1 MTQDAMTTDIEQKL
15 ADLVDDLDFQAID
28 RRMGRFNLF
37 EAMGAVRGELRH
49 SNFLAFLLSP
59 SRNHGLGSEPLLRFL
74 RLALG
79 GLPPGLRP
87 IRSLELLVGD
97 LDGAVIHREWNNID
111 LLIEVKQL
119 RLVVLVENKVG
130 AKAGE
135 GQLARYRGVVE
146 SRFPADRHLFVFLT
160 PDGHAPDE
168 DAYVAMN
175 YADVARMIESLA
187 QERTAETETGLI
199 LRHYVEMLRRHIVP
213 DQELQDLARLL
224 YERHKEAFDYVLKCR
239 PEGGSLFQVAK
250 SLVDGD
256 PSFLMDRVG
265 STLIA
270 FVPAEWGS
278 APNLNACDTTLWTR
292 TGRSAVFE
300 IKTYTSE
307 AYAYRVSIA
316 LVVGPAP
323 GEIREQLYQSA
334 RDRPD
339 LFKGLVKPMGAKFA
353 TIYGRD
359 LLSHAAGKLMDEEQ
373 RAAVIQEAWKT
384 FQKDDLASLTEA
396 VLEIATAATSESD

>member
-1 MTQDAMTTDIEQKL
+1 MTPNPMTTDIEQKL
-15 ADLVDDLDFQAID
+15 ADLVDDVDFQAID

-79 GLPPGLRP
+79 GLEPGSRP
-87 IRSLELLVGD
+87 IRALELLVGD
-97 LDGAVIHREWNNID
+97 LDGAVVHREWNNID
-111 LLIEVKQL
+111 LLIEIKQL
-119 RLVVLVENKVG
+119 QLVVLVENKVG

-135 GQLARYRGVVE
+135 GQLARYREVVE
-146 SRFPADRHLFVFLT
+146 SRFPADRHLFIFLT

-175 YADVARMIESLA
+175 YADLARMIEALSL
-187 QERTAETETGLI
+187 EGNPDTGLI

-224 YERHKEAFDYVLKCR
+224 YERHKEAFDYILKCR
-239 PEGGSLFQVAK
+239 PDGGGMFQVAK
-250 SLVDGD
+250 SLAEDAPGLV
-256 PSFLMDRVG
+256 MDRVG
-265 STLIA
+265 TTSLS
-270 FVPAEWGS
+270 FVPS
-278 APNLNACDTTLWTR
+278 AWSSVPDLNACAPTLWTR

-300 IKTYTSE
+300 IKTYASE
-307 AYAYRVSIA
+307 SYAYKVNVA

-323 GEIREQLYQSA
+323 KEIRERLYEGA
-334 RDRPD
+334 RERSD
-339 LFKGLVKPMGAKFA
+339 LFRSSTKSMGAQFA
-353 TIYGRD
+353 TIYSRD
-359 LLSHAAGKLMDEEQ
+359 LLSHAAGKLLNEEQ
-373 RAAVIQEAWKT
+373 RATLIQENWKA
-384 FQKDDLASLTEA
+384 FHDEDLPALTKA
-396 VLEIATAATSESD
+396 ILEITTRTVDQNG

>member
-1 MTQDAMTTDIEQKL
+1 MTTDIEQKL
-15 ADLVDDLDFQAID
+15 ADLVDDVDFQAID

-79 GLPPGLRP
+79 ALDPAHRP

-111 LLIEVKQL
+111 LFIEIKQL

-130 AKAGE
+130 SKAGE
-135 GQLARYRGVVE
+135 GQLARYRGIVE
-146 SRFPADRHLFVFLT
+146 SRFPSDRHLFVFLT

-168 DAYVAMN
+168 DVYVAMN
-175 YADVARMIESLA
+175 YADLARMIEALA
-187 QERTAETETGLI
+187 QERNADTETGLI

-224 YERHKEAFDYVLKCR
+224 YERHKEAFDYILKYR
-239 PEGGSLFQVAK
+239 PEGGGHFQVAK
-250 SLVDGD
+250 SLVEGD
-256 PSFLMDRVG
+256 ESLVMDRVG
-265 STLIA
+265 TSSLG
-270 FVPAEWGS
+270 FVPAEWCS
-278 APNLNACDTTLWTR
+278 VPDLNACSPTLWTR

-300 IKTYTSE
+300 VKTYTSE

-316 LVVGPAP
+316 LIVGPAP
-323 GEIREQLYQSA
+323 DGIRERLYKGA

-373 RAAVIQEAWKT
+373 RAAVIQETWKT
-384 FQKDDLASLTEA
+384 FQEEDLPALTKA
-396 VLEIATAATSESD
+396 VLEIAAAPAGRIG

>member
-1 MTQDAMTTDIEQKL
+1 MTTDIEQKL
-15 ADLVDDLDFQAID
+15 ADLVDDVDFQAID
-28 RRMGRFNLF
+28 QRMGRFNLF

-79 GLPPGLRP
+79 ALDPAHRP

-111 LLIEVKQL
+111 LFIEIKQL

-130 AKAGE
+130 SKAGE
-135 GQLARYRGVVE
+135 GQLARYRGIVE
-146 SRFPADRHLFVFLT
+146 SRFPSDRHLFVFLT

-168 DAYVAMN
+168 DVYVAMN
-175 YADVARMIESLA
+175 YADLARMIEALA
-187 QERTAETETGLI
+187 QERNADTETGLI
-199 LRHYVEMLRRHIVP
+199 LRHYIEMLRRHIVP

-224 YERHKEAFDYVLKCR
+224 YERHKEAFDYILKYR
-239 PEGGSLFQVAK
+239 PEGGGHFQVAK
-250 SLVDGD
+250 SLVEGD
-256 PSFLMDRVG
+256 ASLVMDRVG
-265 STLIA
+265 TSSLG
-270 FVPAEWGS
+270 FVPAEWCS
-278 APNLNACDTTLWTR
+278 MPDLNACSPTLWTR

-300 IKTYTSE
+300 VKTYTSE

-316 LVVGPAP
+316 LIVGPAP
-323 GEIREQLYQSA
+323 EGIRERLYKGA

-373 RAAVIQEAWKT
+373 RAAVIQETWKT
-384 FQKDDLASLTEA
+384 FQEEDLPALTKA
-396 VLEIATAATSESD
+396 VLEIAVASAGKIG

>member
-1 MTQDAMTTDIEQKL
+1 MIEGTSTTDVEQKL

-59 SRNHGLGSEPLLRFL
+59 SRNHGLTSEPLLRFL
-74 RLALG
+74 RLALS
-79 GLPPGLRP
+79 GLPPASRP

-111 LLIEVKQL
+111 LLIEIKHL
-119 RLVVLVENKVG
+119 RLVVLIENKVG

-135 GQLARYRGVVE
+135 GQLSRYRKIVQT
-146 SRFPADRHLFVFLT
+146 RFPSDRHLFVFLT

-168 DAYVAMN
+168 EAYVAMS
-175 YADVARMIESLA
+175 YADLSRMIESLA
-187 QERTAETETGLI
+187 QERTAETDAGLI

-224 YERHKEAFDYVLKCR
+224 YERHKEAFDYILKCR
-239 PEGGSLFQVAK
+239 PEGGSLFQVAR
-250 SLVDGD
+250 SLVEGN
-256 PSFLMDRVG
+256 PEFTMDRVG
-265 STLIA
+265 STQLA

-278 APNLNACDTTLWTR
+278 VPDLNACDPTLWTR

-307 AYAYRVSIA
+307 AYACRVSVA

-323 GEIREQLYQSA
+323 SGIRERLYQGA
-334 RDRPD
+334 RERPD

-373 RAAVIQEAWKT
+373 RAAVIQESWKT
-384 FQKDDLASLTEA
+384 FQEEDLPILTKAISEM
-396 VLEIATAATSESD
+396 ATTTGGNG